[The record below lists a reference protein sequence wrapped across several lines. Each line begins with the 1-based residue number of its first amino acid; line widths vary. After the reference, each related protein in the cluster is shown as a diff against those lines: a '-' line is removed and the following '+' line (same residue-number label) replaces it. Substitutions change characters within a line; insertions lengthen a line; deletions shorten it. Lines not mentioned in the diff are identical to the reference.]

1 MNKQIIKK
9 IQQKYKTSK
18 SRGIEKFFKENSDV
32 ENLCKELLNKTF
44 WFQNIKNVFI
54 AISHNIFDIV
64 LCKTCKNP
72 LKVEKA
78 IYGKHHYCCKK
89 CADNNKQKILKQKQ
103 TCLKKYGTTS
113 PLLNEK
119 CKQKTRQTCQK
130 KFGNDMFAGSNEYK
144 KRIKSPFL
152 LQKNHIKGKET
163 KIKKYGQNYSK
174 VIFEKNK
181 EAIQKRNIRK
191 YGVPYLLMNDD
202 ILSKTHETMKKKYG
216 SDNFFSSNKCLKLK
230 LSRAW
235 KRIQKWK
242 NHIIPLFTFQEYKGY
257 DKIYK
262 WKCVKCGN
270 EFEQKIYTTGL
281 GESRTIPRCQ
291 ICYPNH
297 ASSIV
302 EKELLDFIKSIYQ
315 GEIIRNNK
323 EIIKPYELDIY
334 LPEKNIAIEFNGIY
348 WHNNKYK
355 SENYHLMKTE
365 LCEKQEI
372 HLIHIFQDE
381 WLYKQEIVKDRI
393 KSILGINRKKIYA
406 RKCEIK
412 EIDIQTS
419 NEFLELNH
427 LQGKDNSS
435 IRLGLFYENG
445 LVSVMTFGKPRF
457 NKNYD
462 YELIRFASKIGY
474 QVIGGASKLL
484 SYFRKQY
491 KGSIISY
498 ADRRYSNGK
507 LYEAI
512 GFKLIGKSQPNY
524 FYVKGT
530 QKLSRYQCQKHRL
543 KKILGN
549 KFNPDLSENENMQLN
564 GYSKI
569 YDCGNLIFSLY
580 YLYR

>member
-1 MNKQIIKK
+1 MNKQITKK
-9 IQQKYKTSK
+9 IQQKYKISN
-18 SRGIEKFFKENSDV
+18 SRGIEKFFNENPDI
-32 ENLCKELLNKTF
+32 ENFCKELLNKIS
-44 WFQNIKNVFI
+44 WFQNTKNVFI

-64 LCKTCKNP
+64 LCKTCKKP

-78 IYGKHHYCCKK
+78 IYGRNHYCCKK

-103 TCLKKYGTTS
+103 TCLKKYGTVS

-119 CKQKTRQTCQK
+119 CKQKTKQTCQK

-152 LQKNHIKGKET
+152 LQKNHMKSKET
-163 KIKKYGQNYSK
+163 KINKYGQNYGK

-181 EAIQKRNIRK
+181 DVIQKRNIKK

-202 ILSKTHETMKKKYG
+202 ILSKTHETMEKKYG

-242 NHIIPLFTFQEYKGY
+242 NHIIPLFTFQEYEGY
-257 DKIYK
+257 NKIYK

-270 EFEQKIYTTGL
+270 IFEQKIYTTGL

-302 EKELLDFIKSIYQ
+302 EKELLNFIKSIYQ
-315 GEIIRNNK
+315 GKIIRSNK

-334 LPEKNIAIEFNGIY
+334 LPEKQVAIQFDGIY
-348 WHNNKYK
+348 WHNNKHK
-355 SENYHLMKTE
+355 SENYHLNKTE
-365 LCEKQEI
+365 SCEEQGI

-381 WLYKQEIVKDRI
+381 WLCKQDIVKDRI
-393 KSILGINRKKIYA
+393 KYLLGIYDKKIYA
-406 RKCEIK
+406 RKCIVK
-412 EIDIQTS
+412 EIDSKTS
-419 NEFLELNH
+419 NKFLEQNH
-427 LQGKDNSS
+427 LQGKDNAK
-435 IRLGLFYENG
+435 IRYGLFYENE

-457 NKNYD
+457 NKNFN
-462 YELIRFASKIGY
+462 YELLRFASNIGY
-474 QVIGGASKLL
+474 KVVGGASKLL
-484 SYFRKQY
+484 NAFQRQY
-491 KGSIISY
+491 RGSIISY

-512 GFKLIGKSQPNY
+512 GFELIGKSQPNY

-530 QKLSRYQCQKHRL
+530 QKLSRYQCQKNKL
-543 KKILGN
+543 KKLLDN
-549 KFNPDLSENENMQLN
+549 FDEKLSENENMQLN
-564 GYSKI
+564 GYNKI
-569 YDCGNLIFSLY
+569 YDCGNLVYIL
-580 YLYR
+580 